1 MQFANF
7 YVTMTSI
14 LRIYVQTFP
23 IPPPSIIYVSIIRI
37 KDKESMQGEKK
48 EREREREREG
58 GALIRKIEDK
68 LTNSEPTED

>member
-14 LRIYVQTFP
+14 HVQAFP
-23 IPPPSIIYVSIIRI
+23 IPPPSIVYISITRI
-37 KDKESMQGEKK
+37 KDKESMQGEK
-48 EREREREREG
+48 RERERGDG